1 MTREE
6 ILAVVV
12 SFNGATTLRQTVT
25 ALLPQVGGV
34 CIVDNGSEAATAELL
49 GELERLPDVSVVRLA
64 QNQGIAH
71 ALNVGARRA
80 RETGRP
86 WLLTMDQDSIADA
99 GMVAAFQAALAQDPG
114 MVSLAPVV
122 AGAGPAPGAPVE
134 VVGYAITSGNL
145 VKLSVVE
152 EVGGYE
158 ESFFIDSVDFDFCLR
173 VRRAGYRIH
182 RVPGATMQHRL
193 GEGRAVPRLLARFYS
208 EHSPR
213 RRYYI
218 SRNILYMAQRHGRH
232 FPLFILK
239 LTLLHLGELVLAGW
253 FDPRPLASYR
263 AALRGAGDF
272 LRRRSGPAP
281 EGIA

>member
-12 SFNGATTLRQTVT
+12 SFNGASTLRPTVE
-25 ALLPQVGGV
+25 ALRPQVGEV
-34 CIVDNGSEAATAELL
+34 CIVDNGSDGATAALL
-49 GELERLPDVSVVRLA
+49 GQLEQLPGVSVIRLG
-64 QNQGIAH
+64 QNLGIAH
-71 ALNVGARRA
+71 ALNVGAGRA

-99 GMVAAFQAALAQDPG
+99 GMVAAFQAAVARDPG
-114 MVSLAPVV
+114 MVSLAPVL
-122 AGAGPAPGAPVE
+122 GPAGRTADGAAE

-145 VKLSVVE
+145 VKVSVVE
-152 EVGGYE
+152 EVRGYE
-158 ESFFIDSVDFDFCLR
+158 ESFFIDSVDFDFSLR
-173 VRRAGYRIH
+173 LRRAGHRIH
-182 RVPGATMQHRL
+182 RVPSATMQHRL
-193 GEGRAVPRLLARFYS
+193 GEGREVPRFLRRFYS
-208 EHSPR
+208 EHSPL

-218 SRNILYMAQRHGRH
+218 SRNILYMAQRHGRR

-239 LTLLHLGELVLAGW
+239 LTLLHLWELVLVGC

-263 AALRGAGDF
+263 AALRGAADF

-281 EGIA
+281 AGVA